1 MDQTMPK
8 ANIRLVIIPDGVD
21 QQVVA
26 GCDPTIVGTEFATC
40 KHLIVNR
47 VVDGYAILYRADE
60 FSQFNAEIAARN
72 ITNILLGWFPNF
84 QIVLSIYYNFQHVSN
99 SEMGKFDE
107 ETAMRVLQFANYFFE
122 HNGDIEKFKYVNS
135 ESIRQVR
142 DILYEMSDE
151 GEEDATDDGETSDG
165 DSSYWESLGF
175 SPMYDGDGY
184 DDADDGHSK
193 KKKGKKHYGHSR
205 LVSNGKSPKK
215 DYNRHGVLVSRDSD
229 DLNRDRKM
237 IKAFLKDFI
246 PGNARWKRDFRD
258 DLLERWMDAFVIRKK
273 KLHKLEKKMR
283 RKKKNSKPSAA
294 QAIAMGIG
302 RQIMT
307 GQDPWN
313 NPNK

>member
-8 ANIRLVIIPDGVD
+8 ANIRLVVMPDEVD
-21 QQVVA
+21 QQIVA
-26 GCDPTIVGTEFATC
+26 GCDPTVVGTEFATC
-40 KHLIVNR
+40 KQLKVTR
-47 VVDGYAILYRADE
+47 VVDGYAILYRASE
-60 FSQFNAEIAARN
+60 FTKINAEIGARN
-72 ITNILLGWFPNF
+72 ITNILLGYFPNF
-84 QIVLSIYYNFQHVSN
+84 QVVLSIYYNFQHISN
-99 SEMGKFDE
+99 PDIGKFDE
-107 ETAMRVLQFANYFFE
+107 ETAIRVLQFANYFFE
-122 HNGDIEKFKYVNS
+122 HNGDNENFKYVNS
-135 ESIRQVR
+135 DSIRRVR

-151 GEEDATDDGETSDG
+151 EEDDPADNDETDDDHNG
-165 DSSYWESLGF
+165 YWESLGF
-175 SPMYDGDGY
+175 SSMYGGDEY
-184 DDADDGHSK
+184 DDDGHPK
-193 KKKGKKHYGHSR
+193 KKKGKKHYGRSR

-229 DLNRDRKM
+229 DLSRDRKM

-273 KLHKLEKKMR
+273 KLRKLEKKMR

-313 NPNK
+313 NHNK